1 MMIPEIAL
9 FIWDVEKKRKWTK
22 KKKKKN
28 SQKGYQNIIIY
39 STPNKLCEIFFYFA
53 ILMHENFKRKREEC
67 FIKFIFFI
75 M

>member
-9 FIWDVEKKRKWTK
+9 FIWDVEKKRKWWTK

-39 STPNKLCEIFFYFA
+39 STPNKLCEIFFLFCNTD
-53 ILMHENFKRKREEC
+53 ENFKRKREEC